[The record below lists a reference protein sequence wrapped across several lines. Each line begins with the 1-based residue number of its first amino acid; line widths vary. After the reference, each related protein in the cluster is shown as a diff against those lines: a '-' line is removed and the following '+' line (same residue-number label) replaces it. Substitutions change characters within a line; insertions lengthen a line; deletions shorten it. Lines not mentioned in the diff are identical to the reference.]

1 MRFVRAGKA
10 RTVCG
15 LAIASRLEQP
25 RHGPGNLRRRAQARS
40 LVQPQLRPCQL
51 CLPGLVMAMVDV
63 MATNHVN
70 ARTSCVPINSITPAQ
85 AVGIVST
92 WLYHHWQ
99 FLNLAADD
107 LTARGLQDA
116 FPCE

>member
-1 MRFVRAGKA
+1 MTLLKTAACAALLSLTVWSSPGMAQEIFVDGRKLDHWCSPNFDPSSY
-10 RTVCG
+10 VCRG
-15 LAIASRLEQP
+15 Y
-25 RHGPGNLRRRAQARS
+25 
-40 LVQPQLRPCQL
+40 
-51 CLPGLVMAMVDV
+51 VMAMVDV

-85 AVGIVST
+85 AVGIVRT
-92 WLYHHWQ
+92 WLHHHWQ

-107 LTARGLQDA
+107 LTARALQDA